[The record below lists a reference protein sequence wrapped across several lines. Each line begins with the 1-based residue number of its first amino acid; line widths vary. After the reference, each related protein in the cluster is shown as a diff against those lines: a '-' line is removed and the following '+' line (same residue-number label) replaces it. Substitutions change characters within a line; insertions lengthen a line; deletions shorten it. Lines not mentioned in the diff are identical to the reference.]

1 MTNAVNLAQAGNS
14 NSSLGFKNRIINGAM
29 VIDQR
34 NAGAAVTINAAAV
47 TYTLDRWR
55 AFGVA
60 SAGVYTVQQNSGSV
74 TPPAGYSN
82 YLGIKT
88 TTADASVAAG
98 SLYFLGQF
106 IEGFNFSD
114 LAFGTANAKTLTI
127 SFWVYSSLTGTFGG
141 SLSNSAYNRSYP
153 FTYTVSSANT
163 WQQISITI
171 AGDTTGTWVGG
182 TNGIGVSVNFD
193 LGSGSSN
200 LSTAGAWAGAGYI
213 GATGDTKI
221 IGTLNAVWY
230 ITGVQLE
237 VGSTATQF
245 DYRDYGRELIMC
257 QRYYAKLGGTGAS
270 GYMAIGSGIGRSGTL
285 YSGYIKFPVTM
296 RTAPTL
302 AISGAMAMMYSGD
315 NWVNI
320 STIASTYGGYDST
333 LFQGAVASSV
343 LSAGMALVITQNADS
358 AAFIAM
364 ASEL

>member
-29 VIDQR
+29 NIWQR
-34 NAGAAVTINAAAV
+34 GTTGTASTYGYLAADRWATNPFGTSTTLAQSTSVPTDGFRYSLKLQRPASNADVTPRIAMQTIESVNCADLSGQQVTLSFWAKAGANFSGTYLATQLYTGTTADQGGTTYYSWAGATAAINAA
-47 TYTLDRWR
+47 
-55 AFGVA
+55 
-60 SAGVYTVQQNSGSV
+60 
-74 TPPAGYSN
+74 
-82 YLGIKT
+82 
-88 TTADASVAAG
+88 
-98 SLYFLGQF
+98 
-106 IEGFNFSD
+106 
-114 LAFGTANAKTLTI
+114 
-127 SFWVYSSLTGTFGG
+127 SSLTTTWTQYTF
-141 SLSNSAYNRSYP
+141 
-153 FTYTVSSANT
+153 
-163 WQQISITI
+163 
-171 AGDTTGTWVGG
+171 TG
-182 TNGIGVSVNFD
+182 IF
-193 LGSGSSN
+193 GSGV
-200 LSTAGAWAGAGYI
+200 LEAAILIYYTPVGTAGADDAI
-213 GATGDTKI
+213 
-221 IGTLNAVWY
+221 Y

-237 VGSTATQF
+237 KGSTATQF

-285 YSGYIKFPVTM
+285 YSGYIKFPTTM
-296 RTAPTL
+296 RAAPTL